1 MSLFFQKFWYNFRIL
16 TSHKVFTVCSSVWKG
31 EESESRPINRRG
43 DVTLTALV
51 GVRTSRA
58 PLTEGPRLV
67 SVFPPA
73 SSSPAAQINALLPK
87 QRKYLWAA
95 IKSEIIMRP
104 LSQNMNLADSWFTRY
119 HELLVKEVEP
129 RIPPLRSRFHRGY
142 TQTSR
147 PPAVFWEE
155 LKHVTSDWFCPL
167 NPI

>member
-16 TSHKVFTVCSSVWKG
+16 TSQKVFTVCSTVWKG

-129 RIPPLRSRFHRGY
+129 RIPP
-142 TQTSR
+142 
-147 PPAVFWEE
+147 PPAPVFTVDT
-155 LKHVTSDWFCPL
+155 LKLHDHLLFSGKSWNTLRLIDFAR
-167 NPI
+167 